1 MGALDMRCEHRT
13 VQQRVCKNGVS
24 YHPRMTEQ
32 TELHA
37 QLERSTTE
45 FNAEHCDYATA
56 NAVIALD
63 MRIASK

>member
-1 MGALDMRCEHRT
+1 MDIVPYSNVFAKRGF
-13 VQQRVCKNGVS
+13 S
-24 YHPRMTEQ
+24 YHPRMTEE